1 MSFLKGRVKA
11 LGAVASVVLSATLF
25 GSSLI
30 YASMT
35 NNYKSW
41 KQTGSS
47 WSSMTMGTNGG
58 TVAKYGCAVTSSA
71 MLMVKS
77 GAVTDSDFNPG
88 ILVEFLNEN
97 GGFSADGDLNWSAL
111 AYYAPDFKFE
121 GRLNLYGTDEQ
132 KIQRVQQLLADGCSV
147 VAQVK
152 YGAHF
157 VAVDSVKGEEIMM
170 LDPGSQGT
178 SLNETYGVASMNS
191 LRIFRTTNS
200 KNYQNSDDSGSS
212 AAQNSVQTSVQHAD
226 APETA
231 PKIVSEVP
239 TTAPAVES
247 STVPATM
254 PETAPAT
261 TVADTETVASQ
272 MTELSETSK
281 STEVFIQTA
290 PAVDTT
296 EVTTT
301 TTKPETMHEV
311 VIITKA
317 PTSTTEETTCTM
329 TTAQTEILIDPIV
342 ENPESPENSEN
353 SVNPDSPNQ
362 NIQDVQESEQNL
374 DNIQII
380 LLETAPETAP
390 GAPATN
396 PTEET
401 VPVCVPEDQM
411 ESVLGQIKEKD
422 LYITVRFYILKDL
435 DLLSEP
441 DGISATLQTVPAG
454 TCLDVVEVD
463 EEFRWGKVRYEGQ
476 EGWISLRSANLT
488 PSN

>member
-35 NNYKSW
+35 NNYRSW

-88 ILVEFLNEN
+88 VLIEFLNEN

-111 AYYAPDFKFE
+111 AYYAPDFKFD
-121 GRLNLYGTDEQ
+121 GRVDLYGTDEQ
-132 KIQRVQQLLADGCSV
+132 KIQRVQQLLADGFSV

-191 LRIFRTTNS
+191 LRIFRTTNY
-200 KNYQNSDDSGSS
+200 KNPQNSGNSGLSVT
-212 AAQNSVQTSVQHAD
+212 QNSVQTFVQHAD

-231 PKIVSEVP
+231 PEIIPEVP
-239 TTAPAVES
+239 ATAPVVEL
-247 STVPATM
+247 STVPVTM
-254 PETAPAT
+254 PETAPVT

-272 MTELSETSK
+272 VTELSETSK

-296 EVTTT
+296 EVTIT

-329 TTAQTEILIDPIV
+329 TTAQTEILIDPII
-342 ENPESPENSEN
+342 ENPENSEN
-353 SVNPDSPNQ
+353 HVNPDSQNQ

-390 GAPATN
+390 GITAAT

-441 DGISATLQTVPAG
+441 DGISAALQTVPAG

-463 EEFRWGKVRYEGQ
+463 EEFQWGKVRYEGQ
-476 EGWISLRSANLT
+476 EGWISLRSANLAAG
-488 PSN
+488 NCR